1 MPAETGFGSLLRKWE
16 EEVSKTREEKAELIQ
31 KIKEKVDKASIILV
45 TDFKG
50 LTVEEMETLRSMLR
64 EKGID
69 YQVVKNTLARIALRN
84 TEFEVLSDALRENCA
99 FAFGYD
105 DPVVAAKVLSEYKK
119 KNKDFL
125 IKYGAFEG
133 ELLDAE
139 KIDQLSKLA
148 SKEELLSQMLATL
161 NAVPTNFVCLFAN
174 LLRSFLTLLT
184 NFKDKKE
191 EK

>member
-1 MPAETGFGSLLRKWE
+1 L
-16 EEVSKTREEKAELIQ
+16 SKTRAEKAELI
-31 KIKEKVDKASIILV
+31 KRIKEKAEKASIILV

-64 EKGID
+64 EKGVE
-69 YQVVKNTLARIALRN
+69 YQVVKNTLARIALKD
-84 TEFEVLSDALRENCA
+84 TDFQVLADVLKENCA

-133 ELLDAE
+133 ELLDEA
-139 KIDQLSKLA
+139 KIEQLSKLA
-148 SKEELLSQMLATL
+148 SREEMLGQLLGTL
-161 NAVPTNFVCLFAN
+161 NAIPTNFVCLFGN
-174 LLRSFLTLLT
+174 LLRSFLTVL
-184 NFKDKKE
+184 NGIKEKKQGQ
-191 EK
+191 